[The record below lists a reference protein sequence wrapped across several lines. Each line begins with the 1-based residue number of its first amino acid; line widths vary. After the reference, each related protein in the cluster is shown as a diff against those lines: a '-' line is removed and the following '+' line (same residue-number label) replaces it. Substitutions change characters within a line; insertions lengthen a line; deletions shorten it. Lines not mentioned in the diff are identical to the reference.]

1 MFAAKFTVFKEPG
14 QTSIR
19 VDYLIPYVL
28 RYQVNFEAFNSHH
41 VSFITL
47 ADLVGHFLL
56 KDPNLCIY
64 THRALVYQI
73 F

>member
-1 MFAAKFTVFKEPG
+1 MFEAKFTVFKEPG

-28 RYQVNFEAFNSHH
+28 GYQVNFEAFNSHH

-47 ADLVGHFLL
+47 ADLAGHFLL
-56 KDPNLCIY
+56 
-64 THRALVYQI
+64 
-73 F
+73 

>member
-1 MFAAKFTVFKEPG
+1 MFEAKFTVFKEPG
-14 QTSIR
+14 QMSIR

-28 RYQVNFEAFNSHH
+28 RYQVNFKAFNSHH

-47 ADLVGHFLL
+47 TDLAGHFLL
-56 KDPNLCIY
+56 KAPNLCIY
-64 THRALVYQI
+64 THRPLAYQI